1 MGVCTSVGNPGKF
14 YVGKAVSEMQTSPYW
29 GKITKVIL
37 HVNESEAYES
47 DDIPG
52 SGSGLTLEADCPW
65 ASQAVANSVL
75 ASVQGMEYRPYTATK
90 AIIDPSAELGD
101 AITAD
106 GIYSGIY
113 TMSRT
118 MSHLAAIDISSPC
131 DTEVAHEYQYT
142 SQENRQFIRRMKEI
156 NTEFAIMAGEISAK
170 VSQVGGDNSSFGWT
184 MNESGM
190 HWYANGVEVMK
201 ADRDGLKIVGTL
213 ESGSVVTGT
222 LTVDGRAITA
232 NELYTGASQAA
243 SNWSNWSSGSGYG
256 FDFHRATTTTAQSY
270 QYPSYFRA
278 ATLYASNTLYMPQ
291 SGSYMGNN
299 QLSLQTKTIGG
310 TTIAFVGWGY

>member
-1 MGVCTSVGNPGKF
+1 MGSPGKF

-47 DDIPG
+47 DPIPG

-65 ASQAVANSVL
+65 ATQQIANVVL
-75 ASVQGMEYRPYTATK
+75 ASVQGMEYRPYEAQK

-101 AITAD
+101 AVTAD

-118 MSHLAAIDISSPC
+118 MSHLAALNIASPC
-131 DTEVAHEYQYT
+131 DTETAHEYQYV

-156 NTEFAIMAGEISAK
+156 NAEFGIMAGEISAK
-170 VSQVGGDNSSFGWT
+170 VSQVGGDNQSFGWV
-184 MNESGM
+184 MNETGM
-190 HWYANGVEVMK
+190 YWYSQGTEVMR
-201 ADRDGLKIVGTL
+201 ATSDGLKIIGTL

-222 LTVDGRAITA
+222 LTVDGRQITA

-243 SNWSNWSSGSGYG
+243 SNWSNWSTGSGFG
-256 FDFHRATTTTAQSY
+256 FDFNRATKTSSV
-270 QYPSYFRA
+270 YPNYFQTNNTIVTNHFSGNSIQVR
-278 ATLYASNTLYMPQ
+278 TLTIEHNYTFKQVYVKSDGTLAVQ
-291 SGSYMGNN
+291 
-299 QLSLQTKTIGG
+299 
-310 TTIAFVGWGY
+310 V